1 MSYSA
6 VEAALRPNPI
16 HNECRGAG
24 GPTTTNRTF
33 SSPRARPPPPRP
45 APAIIPATNAVG
57 PIPPSGARSAQV
69 PNRIEEAM
77 TTHAPSA
84 RTLGELK
91 ASGYRSRTVKQEVR
105 ENLIA
110 AIREGRELFPGIVGY
125 DKTVVP
131 QLENAILSHHDFILL
146 GLRGQAKTRILRA
159 LTGFLDAWLPAVRG
173 CEINDSPFAPVC
185 RACRNRLAELGDDLE
200 IQWLGREDRYREKL
214 ATPDVTIADL
224 IGDVDPIKA
233 ATRRLTFA
241 DEEVIHYGI
250 IPRTNR
256 GIFAINE
263 LPDLQPRI
271 QVGLL
276 NILEEKDIQIRG
288 FPVRIPLDLLLVFSA
303 NPEDYTN
310 RGNIITPLRDR
321 IASQITTHYPLE
333 IEHGMAITAQEA
345 WTARDAGVEV
355 QVPGYFR
362 ELIEEIAVQARQS
375 EYVDQ
380 SSGVSARMT
389 IALLENVMSNA
400 ERRGLRTGETAVQA
414 RLADLHGA
422 VSAIGGKIELVFEG
436 EQEGAVNVARHL
448 IGRGVKALFGRKFP
462 DAHKT
467 KGKESAANPVYKP
480 VLDWFA
486 AGNTVEISDETPA
499 REYHAALAKVTG
511 LEALAHKHL
520 KVSTPDELG
529 PAMEFVLEGLHQH
542 SVLSRER
549 VDLGRVAFKDVLKSM
564 FSGLPAGDDDE
575 E

>member
-1 MSYSA
+1 MT
-6 VEAALRPNPI
+6 P
-16 HNECRGAG
+16 
-24 GPTTTNRTF
+24 
-33 SSPRARPPPPRP
+33 SSPKP
-45 APAIIPATNAVG
+45 
-57 PIPPSGARSAQV
+57 
-69 PNRIEEAM
+69 
-77 TTHAPSA
+77 
-84 RTLGELK
+84 RTLAELR
-91 ASGYRSRTVKQEVR
+91 ASGYRSRTVKQELR

-110 AIREGRELFPGIVGY
+110 AIREGRTLFPGIVGY

-131 QLENAILSHHDFILL
+131 QLENAILSQHDFILL

-159 LTGFLDAWLPAVRG
+159 LPAFLDEWLPAVQG
-173 CEINDSPFAPVC
+173 CELNDDPLAPVC
-185 RACRNRLAELGDDLE
+185 RSCRARLEKQGEALE
-200 IQWLGREDRYREKL
+200 IVWLSREERYREKL

-256 GIFAINE
+256 GIFAVNE

-321 IASQITTHYPLE
+321 IASQITTHYPLS
-333 IEHGMAITAQEA
+333 IEDGMAITRQEA
-345 WTARDAGVEV
+345 WAARDAGVEV
-355 QVPGYFR
+355 EVPQWYR
-362 ELIEEIAVQARQS
+362 ELIEEIAIQARKS

-389 IALLENVMSNA
+389 IALLENVISNA
-400 ERRGLRTGETAVQA
+400 ERRGLRTGEKHVLP

-422 VSAIGGKIELVFEG
+422 LSAISGKVELVFEG
-436 EQEGAVNVARHL
+436 EQEGPVNVARHL
-448 IGRGVKALFGRKFP
+448 IGRGVKGLFARRLP
-462 DAHKT
+462 DAYRT
-467 KGKESAANPVYKP
+467 KGKDPTANSVYRP

-486 AGNTVEISDETPA
+486 AGKTVEVSDETPA
-499 REYHAALAKVTG
+499 NDFYCGLAQVSG
-511 LEALAHKHL
+511 LEGLAHKHL
-520 KVSTPDELG
+520 DVSTPEELG
-529 PAMEFVLEGLHQH
+529 PAMEFVLEGLHQN
-542 SVLSRER
+542 SALSRER
-549 VDLGRVAFKDVLKSM
+549 VDAGQVSYRDMLKSM
-564 FSGLPAGDDDE
+564 LSGMRTRDEDEDD
-575 E
+575 